1 MVKCAQSWIFL
12 RSNVGVFALK
22 CRTNALKRRAT
33 TQGVVWI
40 LKNSKDLLDYIQS
53 RPLSSCNNIKTFDF
67 STLYTAIPHS
77 KLKERLRE
85 LIQLCFIKRNGQCR
99 YKYLVLVRDRSY
111 FVKKT
116 KHSDS
121 TKKFSETDIINILE
135 FLIYNIFVMSGGR
148 LFQQTSGIPYK
159 LLLFS
164 PTFSFIRLRLTS
176 YTLYLVIKKN
186 KTKLARSFNWF
197 HQIFSKWQVV
207 GLSHFVRPPGYRYMV
222 CPAVSVLELQL

>member
-1 MVKCAQSWIFL
+1 M
-12 RSNVGVFALK
+12 
-22 CRTNALKRRAT
+22 
-33 TQGVVWI
+33 WI

-99 YKYLVLVRDRSY
+99 YKYLVLVRDKSY
-111 FVKKT
+111 FVKKKKT
-116 KHSDS
+116 LWFYQKVLWDWYHQHTWVFDLQHICYVWWTSFS
-121 TKKFSETDIINILE
+121 TDKWHTIQTAPFLADFFLYSSEAD
-135 FLIYNIFVMSGGR
+135 
-148 LFQQTSGIPYK
+148 
-159 LLLFS
+159 
-164 PTFSFIRLRLTS
+164 FI
-176 YTLYLVIKKN
+176 YLVIKKN

-207 GLSHFVRPPGYRYMV
+207 GLSHFVRPPDIDTWFVRLSL
-222 CPAVSVLELQL
+222 PTVLELQL